1 MKCHYCSQPIEA
13 DGYGEYVHSDDQQY
27 ACAGGDGWNT
37 FALPAYRERRRP

>member
-27 ACAGGDGWNT
+27 ACQGADT
-37 FALPAYRERRRP
+37 FALPYYSERRRP